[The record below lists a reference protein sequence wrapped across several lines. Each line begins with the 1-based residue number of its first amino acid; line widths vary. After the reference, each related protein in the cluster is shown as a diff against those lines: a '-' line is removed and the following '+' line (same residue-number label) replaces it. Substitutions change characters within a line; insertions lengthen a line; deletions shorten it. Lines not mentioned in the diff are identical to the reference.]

1 MSRQRQS
8 YAPETCGSCAGTGK
22 WAVSVAY
29 VVSCLV
35 CGGKGRVSVA
45 QPSAP
50 CRQCEGSGRRN
61 PTSPCLNCAGTGWER
76 VFGQLQAA
84 G

>member
-35 CGGKGRVSVA
+35 CGGKGEVSVA
-45 QPSAP
+45 QPSAT

-61 PTSPCLNCAGTGWER
+61 PTAPCLSCAGTGWER
-76 VFGQLQAA
+76 VFGHLQAA

>member
-8 YAPETCGSCAGTGK
+8 YAPETCGSCAGTGI

-35 CGGKGRVSVA
+35 CGGKGRVTVA
-45 QPSAP
+45 QPAAP
-50 CRQCEGSGRRN
+50 CRRCAGGGRRTS
-61 PTSPCLNCAGTGWER
+61 TSPCLNCAGTGWER